1 MNFDEAASMVQTSSP
16 LVRTKMLDFK
26 ETVLG
31 QHAEHST
38 RRALAQAAIESLEHG
53 ISELAK
59 LGHSVHMELGPAQH
73 AAQEYPKHLVHS
85 EPPFELQV
93 NSSEEESKARAEGW
107 KMLGESEA
115 AKLQEPQQEAQ
126 PASSDSTIGLG
137 QSDPNAPPS
146 QSVSV

>member
-1 MNFDEAASMVQTSSP
+1 MNFDEAASMIQTSSP
-16 LVRTKMLDFK
+16 LIRTKMLDFK

-107 KMLGESEA
+107 RGLGDKAEA
-115 AKLQEPQQEAQ
+115 AKLQEPQQASEAS
-126 PASSDSTIGLG
+126 PA
-137 QSDPNAPPS
+137 PS
-146 QSVSV
+146 MPGTSV